1 MKNTVKIGLV
11 LFVLVLALI
20 LIPSISN
27 AAERSVAD
35 KDELIDAITN
45 ATDGDVITL
54 TDNIV
59 IDQPLSTSK
68 DITINGKFTIS
79 ADESWTST
87 SGNQTMITA
96 LTGAEVTIED
106 ITLQGGPK
114 YGVQAYEGG
123 KVILDG
129 VTIQNCKYGAVLVN
143 GGIAEIKN
151 LNLGKNGTGANNGIE
166 IGKASGLTNDPK
178 VIMNGTISSTEAEN
192 VIYIAQNDSLSTFEV
207 ENTESSTYKLYT
219 TGKKVIV
226 TDNSNNVVY
235 KSNESGKEVTISDG
249 ETTGKVIL
257 NIKMLDTTKTIAINK
272 GSILTE
278 ELLKAQLNIDTDK
291 YILDGFYSDIDYN
304 TKFNF
309 ENVIN
314 ADTDIYVKL
323 SLVEDNNEPTT
334 PTEPTEDNTT
344 DKTEEG
350 EKDETPK
357 TGVSNYIVIA
367 GLVVVASIAT
377 VVILNKKNN

>member
-20 LIPSISN
+20 LIPSVSN
-27 AAERSVAD
+27 AAEKSVAD
-35 KDELIDAITN
+35 KAGLIDAITN

-59 IDQPLSTSK
+59 LDQPLSTDK

-114 YGVQAYEGG
+114 YGVQAYNGG

-129 VTIQNCKYGAVLVN
+129 VIIQNCKYGGVLVN
-143 GGIAEIKN
+143 GGIAEIRN
-151 LNLGKNGTGANNGIE
+151 LNLGKNGTGANNGVE
-166 IGKASGLTNDPK
+166 IGKASGVSNDPK

-207 ENTESSTYKLYT
+207 ENTQSSTYKLYT
-219 TGKKVIV
+219 TGKQVVV
-226 TDNSNNVVY
+226 TDSSNNVVFA
-235 KSNESGKEVTISDG
+235 SNESGKEVTISDG
-249 ETTGKVIL
+249 EATEKVIL

-278 ELLKAQLNIDTDK
+278 ELLKAQLNIDTTK
-291 YILDGFYSDIDYN
+291 YILDGFYSDEDYK
-304 TKFNF
+304 TEFDFK
-309 ENVIN
+309 NVID

-334 PTEPTEDNTT
+334 PTEPTEDP